1 MQLDLGLELPDKQRE
16 SRKKV
21 KLMCK
26 HCEHSCH
33 CSSSGKCSSC
43 ACINCEHNAL
53 DDFYN
58 RLDKDANT
66 TNTK

>member
-16 SRKKV
+16 SRKKIE
-21 KLMCK
+21 LMCK

-33 CSSSGKCSSC
+33 CGNGGQCSSC
-43 ACINCEHNAL
+43 GCLNCEHNAL

-58 RLDKDANT
+58 RLEDDK
-66 TNTK
+66 KK